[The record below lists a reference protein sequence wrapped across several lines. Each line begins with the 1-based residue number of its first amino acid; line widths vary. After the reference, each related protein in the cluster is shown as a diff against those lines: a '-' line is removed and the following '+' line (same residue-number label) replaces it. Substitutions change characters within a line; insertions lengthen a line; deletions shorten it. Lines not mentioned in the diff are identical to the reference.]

1 MAQNSAAWVRVVDA
15 IDAGKS
21 PVGTPVTIKGWVR
34 TRRDSKAEGGLS
46 FVAIND
52 GSCFDS
58 VQLVVK
64 GDLPNYASEVAKLS
78 SGCAIEA
85 QGVIVQNPKGGNEV
99 SVELSTGGAIRVI
112 GWVENPDTY
121 PIQPKPHSFEYLRE
135 QAHLRVRTN
144 TFGAVARVRHCLA
157 MAIHRFFHER
167 GFYYVHTPI
176 ITANDCEGAGQ
187 MFRVSTLDSMRPLPR
202 VAKEAQSE
210 EARKHCEDLAAKPA
224 MPPWTYGQVDHTG
237 DFFGKEA
244 HLTVSGQLN
253 VETYCMAMSRVY
265 TFGPTFRAE
274 NSNTS
279 RHLAEFWMIEPEI
292 AFADL
297 ADDAKLAEEMLK
309 YLFATVLSERA
320 DDMKFFSERIEKTA
334 SERLKHIIEKPFL
347 RLTYT
352 EGVKILEE
360 VIAKGQ
366 KKFEYPVKWGIDLQS
381 EHERFLTEEHFK
393 QPVILTNYPKQIKA
407 FYMRLDDGCE
417 PDRQTVS
424 AMDILVPG
432 IGEIIGGSQ
441 REERLDK
448 LDARLEEMKLN
459 KADYWWYR
467 DLRRYGTTPH
477 AGFGLGFERLIQF
490 VTGMQNIRDVI
501 PFPRAPKQA
510 EF

>member
-1 MAQNSAAWVRVVDA
+1 MAAGTWLRIADA
-15 IDAGKS
+15 LKA
-21 PVGTPVTIKGWVR
+21 PVGTAVTVKGWVR

-46 FVAIND
+46 FVALHD
-52 GSCFDS
+52 GSCFDTI
-58 VQLVVK
+58 QLVITGSV
-64 GDLPNYASEVAKLS
+64 GNYADEVTKLTT
-78 SGCAIEA
+78 GCAIEA
-85 QGVIVQNPKGGNEV
+85 DGVIVATPKGG
-99 SVELSTGGAIRVI
+99 VEIQVDPARNAGQGAVRVL
-112 GWVENPDTY
+112 GWVDDPDTY

-135 QAHLRVRTN
+135 VAHLRVRTN

-176 ITANDCEGAGQ
+176 ITASDCEGAGQ
-187 MFRVSTLDSMRPLPR
+187 MFRVSTLDVMNLPR
-202 VAKEAQSE
+202 TADGKAINFGE
-210 EARKHCEDLAAKPA
+210 
-224 MPPWTYGQVDHTG
+224 
-237 DFFGKEA
+237 DFFGKES

-253 VETYCMAMSRVY
+253 VETYCMALSKVY

-297 ADDAKLAEEMLK
+297 AADAQLAEDMLK
-309 YLFATVLSERA
+309 YLFTTVLTERA
-320 DDMKFFSERIEKTA
+320 DDMKFFAERIEKTA
-334 SERLKHIIEKPFL
+334 VDRLKHIVEKPFL

-352 EGVKILEE
+352 EGVKILEQA
-360 VIAKGQ
+360 IAKGQ
-366 KKFEYPVKWGIDLQS
+366 KKFEFPVKWGTDLQS

-407 FYMRLDDGCE
+407 FYMRLDDNCE

-432 IGEIIGGSQ
+432 IGEIVGGSQ
-441 REERLDK
+441 REERLDR
-448 LDARLEEMKLN
+448 LDARISEMGLPIKE
-459 KADYWWYR
+459 YWWYR
-467 DLRRYGTTPH
+467 DLRRYGTVPH

-510 EF
+510 DF